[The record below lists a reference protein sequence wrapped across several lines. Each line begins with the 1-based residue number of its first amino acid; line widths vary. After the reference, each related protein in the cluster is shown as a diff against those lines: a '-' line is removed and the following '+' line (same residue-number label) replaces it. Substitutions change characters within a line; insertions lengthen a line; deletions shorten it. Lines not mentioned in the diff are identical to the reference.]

1 MKTRKPV
8 GTIYKLVHECNL
20 DHDKTAIFLETTIEP
35 LEMMNILSAVEFK
48 FEELVDESLTIH
60 RQHLIN
66 ILEKFYDV
74 KNVTEEY
81 RKFLPQTQLETDK
94 WAIIT
99 TFKNVIGL
107 DIEYK
112 VVFPIIQIDLSG
124 AREYCCENYD
134 EIMERTLPNTQEFE
148 EEIKNIKDFY
158 TFNQNSGG

>member
-1 MKTRKPV
+1 M
-8 GTIYKLVHECNL
+8 
-20 DHDKTAIFLETTIEP
+20 
-35 LEMMNILSAVEFK
+35 
-48 FEELVDESLTIH
+48 
-60 RQHLIN
+60 
-66 ILEKFYDV
+66 

-124 AREYCCENYD
+124 AREYCCDNYD
-134 EIMERTLPNTQEFE
+134 EIMKRTLPNTQEFE
-148 EEIKNIKDFY
+148 EEIKNTKDFY